1 MPEGIFWLILGM
13 AAVNFASRVAGFLFT
28 QELWGRL
35 GRSLRYLPHGLFA
48 ALVATGLPPGPGE
61 AWSPRLVAVAATAL
75 AAWRRW
81 PVAAALLFGFA
92 VYLASDW
99 LASLL
104 TLLSL

>member
-1 MPEGIFWLILGM
+1 MLEGVFWLILGM

-28 QELWGRL
+28 REPQGPL

-48 ALVATGLPPGPGE
+48 ALVATGLPPGPDE
-61 AWSPRLVAVAATAL
+61 AWSPRLLAAAATAI

-92 VYLASDW
+92 VYLVLRAVGG
-99 LASLL
+99 
-104 TLLSL
+104 